1 MIVRRIAILFK
12 VTFNAMMIRD
22 VMSILVTFK
31 TEDFSLGGGE
41 LLDRCGVG
49 AHRILVERAA
59 KVVSPAKVVVG
70 TVNS

>member
-22 VMSILVTFK
+22 VMSIMVTFK

-41 LLDRCGVG
+41 LLDRLWCRGAQNLGGESGEGGV
-49 AHRILVERAA
+49 A
-59 KVVSPAKVVVG
+59 S
-70 TVNS
+70 